1 MTALDTI
8 TLWISLKTAAT
19 ATVLAAGFGLA
30 SAAWMVY
37 RGPRPGTRLFAL
49 IDSVLIAPMILPP
62 TVLGFILLM
71 IFGAQSPVGRLWE
84 RIFGNPLVFSWPAT
98 VLAASTVAFPL
109 MYRTTRAALLQVD
122 GQLIAAARTLSDQGG
137 RIFLRVI
144 LPSAWPGVL
153 AGTLLAFARS
163 LGEFGATLMLAG
175 SIPGQ
180 TRTMPMAIY
189 YAVESGAYAEAALWS
204 ALIMIISLGVIFLA
218 EFRLEKAVIPSPRRR
233 PPAPKIP
240 QHEGTLALHI
250 IKQLQGFVLDLQFQ
264 STSRRIA
271 ILGPSGSG
279 KSLFLRCLAGLEQP
293 DAGWIQVDHKI
304 LFDRESH
311 VNRKPKAREAGLLLQ
326 HYALFPHM
334 SIRDN
339 ILFGMKTPNRRGAD
353 AWLEKIHLL
362 QRAEQRPPQLS
373 GGQQQR
379 VALARALAA
388 EPQLLL
394 LDEPFTA
401 LDAHLRD
408 RLEQQL
414 VADLYHF
421 PGRLF
426 LVTHNVEE
434 AWRIC
439 DELILLDEGRV
450 IRHGPKAE
458 VFADPQNVAAA
469 QLTGCKNLAE
479 VTSRKGSTV
488 TVEAWNCDLELPG
501 DAPDC
506 SWIGIRAHHIA
517 LSNASSHEANTFPC
531 WLTRISEAP
540 HRLTFFLKLQAPPHD
555 AFDAHVQVVLPREK
569 ALQLQAQPQPWFA
582 TLSRQ
587 QILPLQTLN
596 P

>member
-1 MTALDTI
+1 MNTFDSI

-19 ATVLAAGFGLA
+19 ATCIAAVSGL
-30 SAAWMVY
+30 SVAAWMVH
-37 RGPRPGTRLFAL
+37 RGPRPGTRVFAL
-49 IDSVLIAPMILPP
+49 LDSILIAPMILPP

-71 IFGAQSPVGRLWE
+71 IFGVQSPIGRVWE
-84 RIFGNPLVFSWPAT
+84 SIFGDPLVFSWPAT

-122 GQLIAAARTLSDQGG
+122 TQLIAAARTLSDRES
-137 RIFLRVI
+137 RIFFRVI

-153 AGTLLAFARS
+153 AGTFLAFARS

-175 SIPGQ
+175 SIPGR

-189 YAVESGAYAEAALWS
+189 YAVEAGDYAEAALWS
-204 ALIMIISLGVIFLA
+204 ALIMIISLAVIFIA
-218 EFRLEKAVIPSPRRR
+218 EYRLEKPAAVKTLRGPIL
-233 PPAPKIP
+233 P
-240 QHEGTLALHI
+240 QTTMPNGTLALHI
-250 IKQLQGFVLDLQFQ
+250 QKQLHDFALDLHFQ
-264 STSRRIA
+264 SSSRRIA

-279 KSLFLRCLAGLEQP
+279 KSFFLRCLAGLEHP
-293 DAGWIQVDHKI
+293 DAGWIKVDHQIFFESQSSHQLTPRK
-304 LFDRESH
+304 RE
-311 VNRKPKAREAGLLLQ
+311 VGLLLQ

-339 ILFGMKTPNRRGAD
+339 ILFGMKEPSAAKAE
-353 AWLEKIHLL
+353 AWLQKIQLQHL
-362 QRAEQRPPQLS
+362 AEQRPTKIS

-408 RLEQQL
+408 KLEQQL
-414 VADLYHF
+414 VADLFQF

-434 AWRIC
+434 AWRLC
-439 DELILLDEGRV
+439 DELILLDAGRV

-458 VFADPQNVAAA
+458 VFADPRNVAAA

-479 VTSRKGSTV
+479 ATSRKDSIV
-488 TVEAWNCDLELPG
+488 TVKDWDCELELAPG
-501 DAPDC
+501 APDC
-506 SWIGIRAHHIA
+506 TWIGIRAHHIQ
-517 LSNASSHEANTFPC
+517 LGETHSGEANTFPC
-531 WLTRISEAP
+531 WLARVSEAP
-540 HRLTFFLKLQAPPHD
+540 HRLTFFLKLQSAPSD
-555 AFDAHVQVVLPREK
+555 AFDAHLQVVLPREK
-569 ALQLQAQPQPWFA
+569 AQQFQASPQPWFA
-582 TLSRQ
+582 TLPRA
-587 QILPLQTLN
+587 QILPLQSLA
-596 P
+596 